1 MGMDYIYNTDNT
13 EIVVETRGKSVCNKV
28 VDELVALR
36 KAKHMTQQD
45 IADATGM
52 KRANV
57 ARVEGKKFTPTIDV
71 LMRYA
76 ECLGAEVE
84 MRVVEKDKCIS
95 TVKGSID
102 LSCGGKSRY
111 GE

>member
-1 MGMDYIYNTDNT
+1 MDYTYHSEHA
-13 EIVVETRGKSVCNKV
+13 EIVVETRTKSVCNKA

-57 ARVEGKKFTPTIDV
+57 ARVEGKKFTPTVDV

-84 MRVVEKDKCIS
+84 IRIVPKGDNKEK
-95 TVKGSID
+95 
-102 LSCGGKSRY
+102 
-111 GE
+111 EE

>member
-1 MGMDYIYNTDNT
+1 MDYIYHSEHT
-13 EIVVETRGKSVCNKV
+13 EIVVETRTKSVCNKA
-28 VDELVALR
+28 VDELVGLR

-45 IADATGM
+45 VADATGM

-76 ECLGAEVE
+76 ECLGAEVDI
-84 MRVVEKDKCIS
+84 RIVPK
-95 TVKGSID
+95 
-102 LSCGGKSRY
+102 GGKEGAHRL
-111 GE
+111 

>member
-1 MGMDYIYNTDNT
+1 MDYIYRTQQT
-13 EIVVETRGKSVCNKV
+13 EVVVETRGKSVCNKV

-36 KAKHMTQQD
+36 KEKHMTQQD

-76 ECLGAEVE
+76 ECLGAEIE
-84 MRVVEKDKCIS
+84 MKVVEK
-95 TVKGSID
+95 
-102 LSCGGKSRY
+102 
-111 GE
+111 EE

>member
-1 MGMDYIYNTDNT
+1 MDYTYREGDA
-13 EIVVETRGKSVCNKV
+13 EIVVETRGKQVCNKV

-36 KAKHMTQQD
+36 KEKHMTQQD

-52 KRANV
+52 KRANI

-76 ECLGAEVE
+76 ECLGAAVD
-84 MRVVEKDKCIS
+84 MKVVEKKEATD
-95 TVKGSID
+95 
-102 LSCGGKSRY
+102 
-111 GE
+111 

>member
-1 MGMDYIYNTDNT
+1 MDYVYQAEGTDV
-13 EIVVETRGKSVCNKV
+13 IVETKGKCVCNRV
-28 VDELVALR
+28 VDELVAIR
-36 KAKHMTQQD
+36 KERHMTQQD

-76 ECLGAEVE
+76 ECLGLEVE
-84 MRVVEKDKCIS
+84 MKLVELAGKDKEMN
-95 TVKGSID
+95 T
-102 LSCGGKSRY
+102 
-111 GE
+111 EEN

>member
-1 MGMDYIYNTDNT
+1 MDYIYSGENTD
-13 EIVVETRGKSVCNKV
+13 IVVETRGKAVCNKV

-76 ECLGAEVE
+76 ECLGVEVE
-84 MRVVEKDKCIS
+84 MKIVEKK
-95 TVKGSID
+95 
-102 LSCGGKSRY
+102 
-111 GE
+111 E